1 MTSPDLRFGDF
12 ASAFASDDRAH
23 EASVW
28 TLGRALFDEIPEGAL
43 RRKLALTAWLEA
55 AVAPAVEHEL
65 LTADDAASKVFALLS
80 GNQTERAT
88 QAAIDAGDVRL
99 ATLVAQA
106 GGPQEFRDDILLQLT
121 KWNDY
126 SADAHISVAYRRVYA
141 LLAGIVDVSLGVK
154 SRDQVDSSPDV
165 FVAAGLDWKRAFG
178 LHLWHGTSFDSSI
191 PAALAGYQRSLASD
205 RPPARPLP
213 PYVEKRQK
221 WQPREATDIL
231 YGLVR
236 VFSDSSLELDAIL
249 HASEASASPIDHRV
263 PWHIY
268 TVISR
273 VLRLREFAD
282 REGDMSDGDEG
293 YSSTADRVTASYAA
307 QLEALGLW
315 QWAIYVLLHLQ
326 LAERCVSMS
335 HVELT
340 SAGKKL
346 CAISCSVIQNRRRP
360 SASL

>member
-1 MTSPDLRFGDF
+1 MKLLQRQLDYTNVDLDDGVPVASTSEALRFSHF
-12 ASAFASDDRAH
+12 ASAFSQDDRAH

-28 TLGRALFDEIPEGAL
+28 SLGHALFDEIPEGAL
-43 RRKLALTAWLEA
+43 RRKLALTEWLES
-55 AVAPAVEHEL
+55 AVAPAVEHDL
-65 LTADDAASKVFALLS
+65 LTADDAAAKVFALLS

-121 KWNDY
+121 KWSEY

-154 SRDQVDSSPDV
+154 SRDQVDASPDV
-165 FVAAGLDWKRAFG
+165 VVAAGLDWKRAFG
-178 LHLWHGTSFDSSI
+178 LHLWHGTSFDASI
-191 PAALAGYQRSLASD
+191 PEALAGYQNSLFSD

-213 PYVEKRQK
+213 PYVEKAQK
-221 WQPREATDIL
+221 WRVRDATDIL

-236 VFSDSSLELDAIL
+236 VFSDKSLELDAIL

-268 TVISR
+268 TVLSR
-273 VLRLREFAD
+273 VLRLRDFAD
-282 REGDMSDGDEG
+282 REGDMADDEEG
-293 YSSTADRVTASYAA
+293 YSATADRVTASYAA

-315 QWAIYVLLHLQ
+315 HWSVYVLLHLQ
-326 LAERCVSMS
+326 MPER
-335 HVELT
+335 
-340 SAGKKL
+340 
-346 CAISCSVIQNRRRP
+346 
-360 SASL
+360 